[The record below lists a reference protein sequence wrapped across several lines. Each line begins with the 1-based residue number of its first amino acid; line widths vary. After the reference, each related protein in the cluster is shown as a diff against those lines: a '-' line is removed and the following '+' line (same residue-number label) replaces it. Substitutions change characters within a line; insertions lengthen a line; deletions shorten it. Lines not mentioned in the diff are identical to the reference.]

1 MKELI
6 VYAVILTYE
15 DYSQDL
21 DEIYPTKESAI
32 RNAKKLLSRDSVIEV
47 QVDEDSVT
55 ELYGRRWKKTVYRET
70 KQALA

>member
-6 VYAVILTYE
+6 VYAVLVTYD

-21 DEIYPTKESAI
+21 DEIYPTRESAT
-32 RNAKKLLSRDSVIEV
+32 RNAKKLLSHHDVIEV

-70 KQALA
+70 KQALG